1 MRFLPLFVA
10 VSILASATFADAA
23 KLDTTP
29 DTLIARA
36 NRLRDAQDRRW
47 DPGAG
52 YLGNLRHVQIVAPD
66 CLVRV
71 ISGPENRLISG
82 HSAVGV
88 NAKSTVLNPGVPGKP
103 APRDVVLM
111 ARGPAGGNAHGV
123 CFTLQVATAHDFLFG
138 GDRLTL
144 LFDRTALPV
153 MRMYLNPSAGLKLW
167 FEDVRIGLLIV
178 GSNANALGAGSGEV
192 SVLTLDSSQR
202 STALLFHE
210 MNARRIGVSATTS
223 DARFSIRIGPQTQAG
238 YAQPA
243 RAPGAI
249 AKHYP
254 IWIDGQVSALDVPL
268 SRVDAMPITEAIRAE
283 ARSLRAEVLRR
294 AGSLPPPPRGPV
306 PDPLEAFGSDNEPPS
321 PQQRVAEVLQ
331 RYVPAG
337 VRIGKVD
344 LWKGGAGLE
353 GQAPDDRAVRAM
365 VEALNRSGEARNAQL
380 AFIRPG
386 TGQVNWRVIV
396 SFLCEAPGASSR
408 CLPGS
413 GGAYTRQQVDD
424 ALRPILKLDP
434 QAVGISLDGDSV
446 RIEGRASEADA
457 RAAMERVRESA
468 TWLEG
473 GYQTYGS
480 DRFTAKTRMVC
491 TVPPRPDGICA
502 SSPSSR

>member
-1 MRFLPLFVA
+1 MRLLLAVLAPLVLTSA
-10 VSILASATFADAA
+10 SLAEAA

-36 NRLRDAQDRRW
+36 NRLRDAKELSWNPD
-47 DPGAG
+47 AG

-71 ISGPENRLISG
+71 ISGPENRVISG
-82 HSAVGV
+82 HSAVSV
-88 NAKSTVLNPGVPGKP
+88 NERSTVLNPGRPGKP
-103 APRDVVLM
+103 TPRDVVLT
-111 ARGPAGGNAHGV
+111 ARGPAGGNASGV
-123 CFTLQVATAHDFLFG
+123 CFTLQVATAHEFLFG

-153 MRMYLNPSAGLKLW
+153 MRMYLNPSTGLKLW
-167 FEDVRIGLLIV
+167 FEDVRIGLLVV
-178 GSNANALGAGSGEV
+178 GSNANALGAGTGQA

-202 STALLFHE
+202 STSLLFHD

-254 IWIDGQVSALDVPL
+254 IWIDGPVSALEVPFG
-268 SRVDAMPITEAIRAE
+268 RVDAMPITDAIRSQ
-283 ARSLRAEVLRR
+283 ARALREEVLRR
-294 AGSLPPPPRGPV
+294 AGPLPPPPRGPV
-306 PDPLEAFGSDNEPPS
+306 PDPLEAFGDDNDPPS

-331 RYVPAG
+331 RFVPAG

-353 GQAPDDRAVRAM
+353 GEAPDERAARAL
-365 VEALNRSGEARNAQL
+365 VTALNQSGEVRNAQI

-386 TGQVNWRVIV
+386 TSQVNWRVIV
-396 SFLCEAPGASSR
+396 SFLCEAPGGPSR
-408 CLPGS
+408 CLPGT
-413 GGAYTRQQVDD
+413 GNTYTQQQVDD
-424 ALRPILKLDP
+424 ALRPLLKLDA
-434 QAVGISLDGDSV
+434 QHASISLDSDSV
-446 RIEGRASEADA
+446 RVEGWATEAEG
-457 RAAMERVRESA
+457 RAAMERVREGA
-468 TWLEG
+468 PWLEG
-473 GYQTYGS
+473 GYQTYGK
-480 DRFTAKTRMVC
+480 DRFTAKSRMVC
-491 TVPPRPDGICA
+491 TVPPRPNGICA
-502 SSPSSR
+502 SGALSR